1 MFRRMIR
8 DIRKADGGD
17 HDVVEE
23 ADRLRQSWAVL
34 RATCFCYVV
43 PESAAENTRMTFR
56 MMDSDGASF
65 DAGRAVCGV

>member
-34 RATCFCYVV
+34 FGTCSATLSQNLQLQNISSNQT
-43 PESAAENTRMTFR
+43 ER
-56 MMDSDGASF
+56 
-65 DAGRAVCGV
+65 